1 MTEQPRLSLVV
12 DRKRKPARKYAG
24 EPLEC
29 GKCKN
34 RNLIETFR
42 PELKDGRVVK
52 GKRSGWACPLCQ
64 SVVWTE

>member
-1 MTEQPRLSLVV
+1 MTDKPHLSLVV
-12 DRKRKPARKYAG
+12 DRKRRPARQYPG

-29 GKCKN
+29 DRCSN

-42 PELKDGRVVK
+42 PELKNGRVVK

-64 SVVWTE
+64 HIVWTE